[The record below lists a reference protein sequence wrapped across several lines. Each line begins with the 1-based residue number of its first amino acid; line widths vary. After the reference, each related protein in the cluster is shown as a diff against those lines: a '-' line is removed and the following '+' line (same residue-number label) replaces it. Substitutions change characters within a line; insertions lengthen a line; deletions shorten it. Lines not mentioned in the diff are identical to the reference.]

1 MTTMAAQPMSPTRK
15 RIAML
20 IVAVGG
26 ILLVQRVVALSTED
40 TAEPVPA
47 KPARE
52 RAPAESPR
60 AAASTPAQVQLDR
73 LARRAAEPA
82 SAASAA
88 AAADDY
94 RGLFEVVGWQPPPP
108 KATAPPPPPPKP
120 VAPPFPYAYMGGLS
134 DDGVR
139 TSFFMKGER
148 VLPVKAGDV
157 VDASYR
163 VDEMTDKQ
171 MTLTYLPLN
180 ETMTVALEGGR

>member
-1 MTTMAAQPMSPTRK
+1 MTMAAPMSPTRK

-20 IVAVGG
+20 IVAGG
-26 ILLVQRVVALSTED
+26 SVLLVQRVVALSAD
-40 TAEPVPA
+40 DAPEPVAA

-52 RAPAESPR
+52 RAQAEAPR
-60 AAASTPAQVQLDR
+60 AAASASARVQLDR
-73 LARRAAEPA
+73 LAQRVAAPA

-88 AAADDY
+88 EY
-94 RGLFEVVGWQPPPP
+94 RGLFDIVAWQPPAP
-108 KATAPPPPPPKP
+108 KVTASPPPPKP
-120 VAPPFPYAYMGGLS
+120 TAPPFPYPYMGGLS

-157 VDASYR
+157 VDAAYR
-163 VDEMTDKQ
+163 VDEMNDKQ

-180 ETMTVALEGGR
+180 EPMTVALEGGR